1 MPPPNVVF
9 RVPTLGNND
18 LALDFDEDLSSLGVN
33 SFDYIRMAHLNGA
46 VADERALL
54 GKVFESVFSHSL
66 PSLLVKADHEYI
78 SLAVPGTGHIEIT
91 FVDWVRLVQSDF
103 APIVC

>member
-1 MPPPNVVF
+1 MPPPNVIF

-46 VADERALL
+46 VADEPALL
-54 GKVFESVFSHSL
+54 GKVFEYVFLRSL
-66 PSLLVKADHEYI
+66 INI
-78 SLAVPGTGHIEIT
+78 SEN
-91 FVDWVRLVQSDF
+91 
-103 APIVC
+103 